1 MSDNLVIALIGALGV
16 GLALSGLLYPVRR
29 KLAQGQSTAGLNGV
43 GRLSGADD
51 DLHVLEDRPLLDR
64 LLGPVLRDAVAF
76 LGRDPARRERL
87 EKRLRRSG
95 WRYRSV
101 GDFYAH
107 KVLTAGI
114 FFLGGAAVIA
124 VAGNAGLFFV
134 PLLLGALGLYV
145 PDREV
150 AATLKKR
157 RQALYVEMAFTLD
170 RLALL
175 MQAGL
180 AFPQALAELAR
191 SQGTGVFL
199 TAIRSSVTRIQLGLP
214 LPQALGEILDD
225 LPEEPELEKFIQ
237 RAQTRGRVAE
247 ALMAQA
253 DLMRNRVE
261 ANLLAKG
268 LRSTLV
274 ITTVGGAFIL
284 PALALL
290 VVGPPIVLAMRI
302 CQF

>member
-1 MSDNLVIALIGALGV
+1 MSNNLLIALIGALGV
-16 GLALSGLLYPVRR
+16 GLAVSGLLYPVRR
-29 KLAQGQSTAGLNGV
+29 KLAQDKSTAGLDGV
-43 GRLSGADD
+43 SRLSGAED
-51 DLHVLEDRPLLDR
+51 DLTLLKDRPLLDR

-76 LGRDPARRERL
+76 LGRDPTQRERL

-95 WRYRSV
+95 WRYPSV
-101 GDFYAH
+101 GDFYAN
-107 KVLTAGI
+107 KVLAAGM
-114 FFLGGAAVIA
+114 FFLGGAAAIA
-124 VAGNAGLFFV
+124 IMGNVSLFFV
-134 PLLLGALGLYV
+134 PLLLGILGLYI

-150 AATLKKR
+150 AAALKKR

-180 AFPQALAELAR
+180 AFPQALAELTR

-199 TAIRSSVTRIQLGLP
+199 SAVRSSVTRIQLGIP
-214 LPQALGEILDD
+214 LPQALQEILDD
-225 LPEEPELEKFIQ
+225 LPEEPELEKFVQ

-302 CQF
+302 FQF

>member
-1 MSDNLVIALIGALGV
+1 MSNNLLIALIGALGV
-16 GLALSGLLYPVRR
+16 GLAVSGLLYPLRR
-29 KLAQGQSTAGLNGV
+29 KLAQDKSTAGLDGV
-43 GRLSGADD
+43 SRLSGADD
-51 DLHVLEDRPLLDR
+51 DLTLLKDRPLLDR

-76 LGRDPARRERL
+76 LGRDPTRRERV
-87 EKRLRRSG
+87 EKRLHRSG
-95 WRYRSV
+95 WRYGSV

-114 FFLGGAAVIA
+114 FFLGGAAAIA

-134 PLLLGALGLYV
+134 PLLLGIVGLYI

-150 AATLKKR
+150 AAALKKR

-180 AFPQALAELAR
+180 AFPQALAELSR
-191 SQGTGVFL
+191 SRGTGVFL
-199 TAIRSSVTRIQLGLP
+199 TAVRSAVTRIQLGIP
-214 LPQALGEILDD
+214 LPQALQEILDD
-225 LPEEPELEKFIQ
+225 LPEEPELEKFVQ
-237 RAQTRGRVAE
+237 RAQVRGRVAE

-302 CQF
+302 FQF